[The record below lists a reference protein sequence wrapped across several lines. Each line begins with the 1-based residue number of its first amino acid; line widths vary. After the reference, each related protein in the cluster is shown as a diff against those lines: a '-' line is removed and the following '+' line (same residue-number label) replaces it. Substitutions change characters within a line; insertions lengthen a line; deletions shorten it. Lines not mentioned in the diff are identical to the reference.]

1 LQETKTKESAVK
13 PKGSDQV
20 VEAAIVLD
28 QVEAAIVLDQVEA
41 AIVLDQ
47 EDGEEE
53 EEEVV
58 LAQGE
63 AEEEVAIVLAEE
75 EGEAAIVAA
84 PAEGEGAIVRSQKQQ
99 EAAAV
104 VPSQDGTHGNAR
116 MVRRGLKSARRAVKS
131 FCTTKSAVR
140 MEGST
145 GCAVPALSS
154 ATCLP

>member
-20 VEAAIVLD
+20 VEAAIFLD

-47 EDGEEE
+47 EEGE
-53 EEEVV
+53 
-58 LAQGE
+58 
-63 AEEEVAIVLAEE
+63 EE

-145 GCAVPALSS
+145 
-154 ATCLP
+154 